1 MSPSNLFSN
10 TELPKLLVQ
19 QWDDWHNR
27 LHMLLMQIRAEAYR
41 EEVGNSDGA
50 GNAVASFINNGVY
63 FGRKRGLNNN
73 MTTLE
78 WIETNVDYG
87 RSLISSGL
95 EGARSAR
102 NKTLAGAPVTSAL
115 INSVRDSW
123 MPAVIG
129 AYVGALG
136 ASLGHRRRT
145 HYGAV
150 MGASLL
156 GAAIGF
162 STGMAWSTRRLTGDM
177 ARGAKKNIDTARD
190 AHWLEKNPIDYA

>member
-1 MSPSNLFSN
+1 
-10 TELPKLLVQ
+10 
-19 QWDDWHNR
+19 
-27 LHMLLMQIRAEAYR
+27 
-41 EEVGNSDGA
+41 
-50 GNAVASFINNGVY
+50 
-63 FGRKRGLNNN
+63 

-78 WIETNVDYG
+78 WIESNIGYG
-87 RSLISSGL
+87 CSLIRSGL
-95 EGARSAR
+95 EGA
-102 NKTLAGAPVTSAL
+102 LAYAPVTSAL
-115 INSVRDSW
+115 INSLRDSW

-136 ASLGHRRRT
+136 ASLGHRRKP

-156 GAAIGF
+156 GAAIGL
-162 STGMAWSTRRLTGDM
+162 STGMAWGTRHLAGDM